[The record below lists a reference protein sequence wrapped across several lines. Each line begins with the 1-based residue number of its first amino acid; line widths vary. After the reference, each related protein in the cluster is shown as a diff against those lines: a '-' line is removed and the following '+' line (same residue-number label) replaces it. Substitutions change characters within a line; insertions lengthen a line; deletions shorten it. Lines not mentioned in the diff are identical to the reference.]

1 MRYPP
6 NIHSPA
12 APKQVYTGV
21 TMDTATP
28 PLPRH
33 TLTAILFAVC
43 LASFATPF
51 ISSGVQIALPLI
63 AEAFGVTATSLGWVP
78 TAFLLPYAMFLL
90 PFGKTADTLG
100 RRRYFLMGI
109 AIMGTG
115 LICAGLAPSFGL
127 LMAGMGIAGFGS
139 AMTFA
144 TALPLLTTNYP
155 LSERGKIIGINTAVV
170 YVSLAAGPFL
180 GGMITGFLGW
190 RALFLVTAPAILSAL
205 VVAYW
210 VIPKDR
216 NVAQKGRFDYP
227 GTIIYSLSLI
237 LLITGAS
244 RLPALWAAAVVITGA
259 CGLLGFF
266 FWETRTDEPIFP
278 IRLLRGNR
286 VFTYSNIAALI
297 NYSSTYAVTFLLSLY
312 LQYIRVLTPQAA
324 GTILLAQPVIMA
336 VTAPIAGRLSDRT
349 EPRILATTGMVIV
362 TVCLFL
368 LSFIREDTP
377 FYLIVG
383 VLMMLGLGYGIFS
396 PPNMNSIMSSVDN
409 AQAGIA
415 SATAATMRV
424 LGQNLSMA
432 VAMMSFSIVIGT
444 IVITPGVTG
453 ELLTA
458 THYAFATFGILCAAG
473 VWFSAGR
480 GNIRESPAEEAE

>member
-1 MRYPP
+1 
-6 NIHSPA
+6 
-12 APKQVYTGV
+12 
-21 TMDTATP
+21 MDTIST
-28 PLPRH
+28 PLPRQN
-33 TLTAILFAVC
+33 LTAVLLAVC

-51 ISSGVQIALPLI
+51 ISSGVQIAMPLI
-63 AEAFGVTATSLGWVP
+63 AEAFGVTATLLGWVP

-90 PFGKTADTLG
+90 PFGKTADMLG
-100 RRRYFLMGI
+100 RRRYFLTGI
-109 AIMGTG
+109 GIMGTG
-115 LICAGLAPSFGL
+115 LICAGLAPSFWM

-155 LSERGKIIGINTAVV
+155 LRERGKIIGINTAVV

-180 GGMITGFLGW
+180 GGMITGYLGW
-190 RALFLVTAPAILSAL
+190 RALFLVTAPAILAAL
-205 VVAYW
+205 AVGYW

-216 NVAQKGRFDYP
+216 NTAPNRSFDYP
-227 GTIIYSLSLI
+227 GTIVYAISLI
-237 LLITGAS
+237 LLIAGAS
-244 RLPALWAAAVVITGA
+244 RLPALWATAIVLVGA

-278 IRLLRGNR
+278 VRLLRSNR
-286 VFTYSNIAALI
+286 AFTYSNIAALI

-312 LQYIRVLTPQAA
+312 LQYIRALTPQAA
-324 GTILLAQPVIMA
+324 GTILLAQPVLMA
-336 VTAPIAGRLSDRT
+336 VTAPLAGRLSDRT
-349 EPRILATTGMVIV
+349 EPRILATTGMAIV

-368 LSFIREDTP
+368 LSFIGEETP
-377 FYLIVG
+377 FPLIIG
-383 VLMMLGLGYGIFS
+383 VLMVLGLGYGIFS
-396 PPNMNSIMSSVDN
+396 PPNMNSIMSSVGN

-432 VAMMSFSIVIGT
+432 IAMMAFSIVIGT
-444 IVITPGVTG
+444 VVITPDVTG

-458 THYAFATFGILCAAG
+458 THYAFVAFGILCAAG
-473 VWFSAGR
+473 VWFSAIR
-480 GNIRESPAEEAE
+480 GNIREIPAEDI

>member
-1 MRYPP
+1 
-6 NIHSPA
+6 
-12 APKQVYTGV
+12 
-21 TMDTATP
+21 MDTTTS
-28 PLPRH
+28 PLPRQ
-33 TLTAILFAVC
+33 TLTAILLAVC

-63 AEAFGVTATSLGWVP
+63 AEAFGVTATLLGWVP
-78 TAFLLPYAMFLL
+78 TAFLLPYAVFLL

-109 AIMGTG
+109 AVMGTG
-115 LICAGLAPSFGL
+115 LICAGLAPSFGY
-127 LMAGMGIAGFGS
+127 LMAGMAIAGLGS

-155 LSERGKIIGINTAVV
+155 LRERGKIIGINTAVV

-180 GGMITGFLGW
+180 GGIITGYLGW
-190 RALFLVTAPAILSAL
+190 RALFLVTAPAILAAL
-205 VVAYW
+205 LVGSR
-210 VIPKDR
+210 VIPKDQ
-216 NVAQKGRFDYP
+216 NTVEKKPFDYP
-227 GTIIYSLSLI
+227 GTAIYGASLI
-237 LLITGAS
+237 LLIAGAS
-244 RLPALWAAAVVITGA
+244 RLPALWAAAIVFAGA
-259 CGLLGFF
+259 CGILGFF
-266 FWETRTDEPIFP
+266 VWEARTNEPVFP
-278 IRLLRGNR
+278 VRLLRGNR
-286 VFTYSNIAALI
+286 AFTYSNIAALI

-312 LQYIRVLTPQAA
+312 LQYIRALTPQAA
-324 GTILLAQPVIMA
+324 GTILLAQPILMA

-349 EPRILATTGMVIV
+349 EPRFLATTGMAIV

-368 LSFIREDTP
+368 LSFITEKTP
-377 FYLIVG
+377 LFFIVT
-383 VLMMLGLGYGIFS
+383 VLMVLGLGYGIFS
-396 PPNMNSIMSSVDN
+396 PPNMNSIMSSVSN

-432 VAMMSFSIVIGT
+432 VAMMSFSMVIGT
-444 IVITPGVTG
+444 IVITPDRTG

-458 THYAFATFGILCAAG
+458 THYAFVAFGILCVAG

-480 GNIRESPAEEAE
+480 GNIRERPTEETE